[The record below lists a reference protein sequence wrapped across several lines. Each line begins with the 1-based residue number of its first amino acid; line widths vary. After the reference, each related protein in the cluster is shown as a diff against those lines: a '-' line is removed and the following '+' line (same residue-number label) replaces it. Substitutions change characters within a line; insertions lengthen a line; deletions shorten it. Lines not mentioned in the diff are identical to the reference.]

1 MTTQRARIVA
11 VVILAAVLVVAA
23 ALLLRPGD
31 GHDPAANTSTPS
43 PGPAATASATGPPV
57 ILPGRP
63 GEPAVTRPGDE
74 VRDDS
79 PPPYNSLD
87 VWFIRMMIPHHAQAL
102 EMAALAPART
112 DNRQIRAV
120 AGRIQVAQEPEIG
133 VMRAWLQARD
143 LPSDAPDH
151 DHGTMRGMQSPE
163 TMQRLAAAHGAEF
176 DRLFVQMMTDHH
188 QGAVEMATN
197 LLQVGADP
205 SLQELANNIAAE
217 QSVEIN
223 RMRELTAA

>member
-11 VVILAAVLVVAA
+11 VVILAAALVVAA
-23 ALLLRPGD
+23 ALLLWPGD
-31 GHDPAANTSTPS
+31 GHDPAASTSTPN

-57 ILPGRP
+57 IVPGRP
-63 GEPAVTRPGDE
+63 GEPAVTRPADE
-74 VRDDS
+74 VPDDS

-120 AGRIQVAQEPEIG
+120 ANRIRVAQEPEIG

-143 LPSDAPDH
+143 LPPDVPDH

-163 TMQRLAAAHGAEF
+163 AMQRLAAAHGPEF